1 MWNIEWK
8 STKLESTEQLWGS
21 GQYHFGRSVSDL
33 ARACLLDGRR
43 GLRPPTRPA
52 VITDDEVDDIIKEH
66 QRERARR
73 GGAARA
79 AKLSP
84 ERKREIA
91 QKAARAPRGRAR
103 SAT

>member
-43 GLRPPTRPA
+43 GLRPPTRQDASRRPSEARSPGGRGNAWAA
-52 VITDDEVDDIIKEH
+52 VRLEPLLVWVVQQCDDF
-66 QRERARR
+66 
-73 GGAARA
+73 
-79 AKLSP
+79 P
-84 ERKREIA
+84 RKRVDRPNRE
-91 QKAARAPRGRAR
+91 
-103 SAT
+103 S